1 MKLKVLQTR
10 KLSFVIYP
18 KMKQLVIDIG
28 NTRNRAAV
36 FSQEEMLDFLE
47 FDELSLNYLNSLRSK
62 YQIDKTLICSVSGKD
77 LSAFENENDVL
88 VLNPSTKLPFQNS
101 YFSPLTL
108 GADRKALVSA
118 ALQFKPNKNCLI
130 IDAGTCVTYD
140 FIEKSGNY
148 LGGSISPGLQMR
160 LKAMNYFTGKLPLPD
175 WNGVGEL
182 IGNDTNSCLKSGAF
196 WGLIGEIEYFI
207 QEYEAKFDGIEV
219 LFTGGDS
226 EVLSIHL
233 KRPLF
238 VVPHLIM
245 FGLNKILNFNVKKG
259 V

>member
-1 MKLKVLQTR
+1 MN
-10 KLSFVIYP
+10 
-18 KMKQLVIDIG
+18 QLVIDIG

-36 FSQEEMLDFLE
+36 FFQDEMLVFFE
-47 FDELSLNYLNSLRSK
+47 FDELSLVYFDAIKIK

-77 LSAFENENDVL
+77 LNDF
-88 VLNPSTKLPFQNS
+88 LNRTDVFILEPSTKLPFQNS
-101 YFSPLTL
+101 YISPLTL

-118 ALQFKPNKNCLI
+118 ALQFKPNKNCLV

-160 LKAMNYFTGKLPLPD
+160 LKAMNHFTGKLPLPE

-182 IGNDTNSCLKSGAF
+182 IGNDTNSCLMSGAF
-196 WGLIGEIEYFI
+196 WGLVGEIEYFI
-207 QEYEAKFDGIEV
+207 KEYEAKFDGIEV